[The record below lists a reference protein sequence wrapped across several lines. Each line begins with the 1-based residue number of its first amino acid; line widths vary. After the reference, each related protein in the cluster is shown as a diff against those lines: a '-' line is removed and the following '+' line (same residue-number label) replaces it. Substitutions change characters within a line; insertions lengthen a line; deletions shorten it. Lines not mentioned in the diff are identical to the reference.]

1 MASSNDHIK
10 QLKQQYEYIRLLK
23 NKNHSDKEITIDF
36 GKLDNN
42 TINELKGVITST
54 LNYWKDKEKYI
65 DTNVYEYLMKLS
77 KLSRDYSVTIEYN
90 KLMSKGEDDKV
101 YMIIHKDYKEIVS
114 ISDNLRNN
122 IQKVLSNRGV
132 KIYNDILLTTS
143 KNSFGHIL

>member
-1 MASSNDHIK
+1 
-10 QLKQQYEYIRLLK
+10 
-23 NKNHSDKEITIDF
+23 
-36 GKLDNN
+36 
-42 TINELKGVITST
+42 
-54 LNYWKDKEKYI
+54 
-65 DTNVYEYLMKLS
+65 MKLS